1 MLRVGTDG
9 LVMGTEGVPII
20 LSRPPPSPSPP
31 PSLRASVFGLTN
43 ASYQSPWTVCGL
55 GREEDARVVGGGFQE
70 PGRRQRRT
78 F

>member
-9 LVMGTEGVPII
+9 LVMGTGVPII
-20 LSRPPPSPSPP
+20 LSRPPPSPP
-31 PSLRASVFGLTN
+31 PSLRVSVFGLTN
-43 ASYQSPWTVCGL
+43 ASYQSPWTVCSL

-70 PGRRQRRT
+70 PGRRQRRK

>member
-43 ASYQSPWTVCGL
+43 ASYQSPWTV
-55 GREEDARVVGGGFQE
+55 
-70 PGRRQRRT
+70 
-78 F
+78 